1 MLECILRA
9 ERIRNADNRAGVRT
23 MAMTEEKK
31 QIKKACV
38 DVESIDAA
46 TALLLTRESI
56 SNYQPQ
62 TEKKG
67 QSQ

>member
-1 MLECILRA
+1 
-9 ERIRNADNRAGVRT
+9 